1 LIDVLQLKLTCLRL
15 VPKLGLDFRVAAG
28 NVAML
33 GQKYRNTFCLSRFR
47 QPEVGIVDAAE
58 KAIDIPM
65 ATKKDGLTAPE
76 KLLIHEFRN
85 CVHRINMEL
94 DLAERGLEEK
104 FNCADLVSAVDFMTR
119 SLEELRVR
127 LSDKRGGPYR

>member
-1 LIDVLQLKLTCLRL
+1 MT
-15 VPKLGLDFRVAAG
+15 
-28 NVAML
+28 
-33 GQKYRNTFCLSRFR
+33 
-47 QPEVGIVDAAE
+47 
-58 KAIDIPM
+58 
-65 ATKKDGLTAPE
+65 ATKKRPTDIE

-104 FNCADLVSAVDFMTR
+104 FRYADLVSAVDFMTR

-127 LSDKRGGPYR
+127 LVRTREVVETKIYKD